1 MEKGVGA
8 GYPMVDV
15 RVTLV
20 DGKAHSV
27 DSSDMAF
34 QMAGGLALRDAAEQS
49 QVLLLEPVRRGRRC
63 SSTTTSSAR

>member
-1 MEKGVGA
+1 
-8 GYPMVDV
+8 MVDI

-34 QMAGGLALRDAAEQS
+34 QVAGGLALRDAAAEAG
-49 QVLLLEPVRRGRRC
+49 VRC
-63 SSTTTSSAR
+63 SSRCSTSRCSAGRDTSAP